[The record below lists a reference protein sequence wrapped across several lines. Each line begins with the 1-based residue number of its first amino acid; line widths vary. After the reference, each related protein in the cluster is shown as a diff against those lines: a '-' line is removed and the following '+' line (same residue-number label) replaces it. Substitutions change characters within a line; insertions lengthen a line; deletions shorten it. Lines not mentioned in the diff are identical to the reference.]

1 MRTIEW
7 PTYWARIAV
16 TTIFFV
22 NGALTGNFVARIPTI
37 REALGLSPGELGAAL
52 LGLPVGLVVAVP
64 LAGSLISRVGSRPVT
79 TFAGAFVCAALVLPT
94 LAPDAPL
101 LFSALAVLGA
111 GIGALD
117 VAMNVEGSAV
127 EKAYRRPIM
136 SSLHGLYS
144 VGGLVGSAFGAL
156 MAFLGIG
163 TLAHFLAA
171 ALVLGAL
178 ALLAS
183 SRLQTEGAKDLER
196 GPTFALPTRAVLG
209 LGLVAFCVLLG
220 EGAIADWSAVYLREI
235 GAGPGLAAVG
245 FGAFSSTMAIGRL
258 FGDGISRRLGPVAL
272 VRIGGA
278 ISAAGL
284 LVFLLAGQ
292 PPMALVGLVLVGAG
306 YSNVFPTTIS
316 AAGRAPSMSTSSAIA
331 AVTTVGYFALL
342 AGPPLIGFVAE
353 AVTLGGALG
362 ILVLLSALMVV
373 SARAVL
379 R

>member
-1 MRTIEW
+1 
-7 PTYWARIAV
+7 
-16 TTIFFV
+16 
-22 NGALTGNFVARIPTI
+22 
-37 REALGLSPGELGAAL
+37 
-52 LGLPVGLVVAVP
+52 
-64 LAGSLISRVGSRPVT
+64 
-79 TFAGAFVCAALVLPT
+79 
-94 LAPDAPL
+94 
-101 LFSALAVLGA
+101 
-111 GIGALD
+111 
-117 VAMNVEGSAV
+117 
-127 EKAYRRPIM
+127 
-136 SSLHGLYS
+136 
-144 VGGLVGSAFGAL
+144 
-156 MAFLGIG
+156 MAFFGIG

-278 ISAAGL
+278 ISTAGL

-292 PPMALVGLVLVGAG
+292 PLVALVGLVLVGAG

-342 AGPPLIGFVAE
+342 AGPPLIGFIAE

-362 ILVLLSALMVV
+362 ILVLLSALMAA

-379 R
+379 Q